1 MADET
6 ELKLELSSESADTL
20 LASDLFGGEPQ
31 VVQQNSIYFD
41 TPDHALRAAGYSLR
55 IRKEG
60 EARKQTVKATK
71 ASTAGLFAR
80 SEWEFPVERD
90 EPVIDHVTPLRGEL
104 GPIVDHLA
112 PQFNVRVTRHKW
124 TLTEAES
131 VVEVVLDIGVAQVG
145 DRQTPIC
152 EIELELKDGNLQGL
166 LILARKIE
174 ATVPFSFGV
183 MAKSE
188 RGYRLLD
195 PVQGSVKAEPVELDR
210 QMSPINAFQAIAYSC
225 LRHFRLNETIF
236 ATRQNAAALHQ
247 TRVALRRLRSA
258 YSLFKPIIRDTE
270 ATRLQDELK
279 WLASVLGEARNI
291 DVLLA
296 DPSSA
301 AFQATLLQ
309 ARTSAYRDATA
320 ALESSRA
327 RALMLDMQEWLAC
340 GPYLSDRPAEGAGLT
355 SVEFA
360 AASLDR
366 LRKKI
371 KKHSGDLAKADD
383 EHRHQVRKD
392 AKRLRY
398 AAEFFASLFD
408 TKKSLRRYKRFIS
421 SMEALQ
427 DQLGVLNDMATKPQ
441 VFENLGIEPD
451 MAPSDK
457 ASKDKLLDKAEGAVE
472 DLLEAKRFWR

>member
-41 TPDHALRAAGYSLR
+41 APDHALRAAGYSLR

-104 GPIVDHLA
+104 GPIIDQLV
-112 PQFNVRVTRHKW
+112 PQFKVRVTRHKW
-124 TLTEAES
+124 TLTEAQSEI
-131 VVEVVLDIGVAQVG
+131 EVVLDIGVAEVG

-166 LILARKIE
+166 FILARKIE

-188 RGYRLLD
+188 RGYRLLE
-195 PVQGSVKAEPVELDR
+195 PVQVSVKAEPVELDR
-210 QMSPINAFQAIAYSC
+210 QMSPNNAFQAIAYSC

-296 DPSSA
+296 DSNSA
-301 AFQATLLQ
+301 AFQAALLQ

>member
-1 MADET
+1 VADET

-124 TLTEAES
+124 TLTEAQSEI
-131 VVEVVLDIGVAQVG
+131 EVVLDIGVAEVG

-296 DPSSA
+296 DSNSA
-301 AFQATLLQ
+301 AFQAALLQ

>member
-104 GPIVDHLA
+104 GPIIDQLV
-112 PQFNVRVTRHKW
+112 PQFKVRVTRHKW
-124 TLTEAES
+124 TLTEAQSEI
-131 VVEVVLDIGVAQVG
+131 EVVLDIGVAEVG

-166 LILARKIE
+166 FILARKIE

-188 RGYRLLD
+188 RGYRLLE
-195 PVQGSVKAEPVELDR
+195 PVQVSVKAEPVELDR
-210 QMSPINAFQAIAYSC
+210 QMSPNNAFQAIAYSC

-296 DPSSA
+296 DSNSA
-301 AFQATLLQ
+301 AFQAALLQ

>member
-1 MADET
+1 
-6 ELKLELSSESADTL
+6 
-20 LASDLFGGEPQ
+20 
-31 VVQQNSIYFD
+31 
-41 TPDHALRAAGYSLR
+41 
-55 IRKEG
+55 
-60 EARKQTVKATK
+60 
-71 ASTAGLFAR
+71 
-80 SEWEFPVERD
+80 
-90 EPVIDHVTPLRGEL
+90 
-104 GPIVDHLA
+104 
-112 PQFNVRVTRHKW
+112 
-124 TLTEAES
+124 
-131 VVEVVLDIGVAQVG
+131 
-145 DRQTPIC
+145 
-152 EIELELKDGNLQGL
+152 
-166 LILARKIE
+166 
-174 ATVPFSFGV
+174 

-188 RGYRLLD
+188 RGYRLLE
-195 PVQGSVKAEPVELDR
+195 PVQVSVKAEPVELDR
-210 QMSPINAFQAIAYSC
+210 QMSPTNAFQAIAYAC

-258 YSLFKPIIRDTE
+258 CSLFKPIIRDTE

-296 DPSSA
+296 DPNSA

-327 RALMLDMQEWLAC
+327 RAFMLDMQEWLAC
-340 GPYLSDRPAEGAGLT
+340 GPYLSDRPSEGAGLT

-398 AAEFFASLFD
+398 AAEFFASLFE

-421 SMEALQ
+421 GMEALQ

-441 VFENLGIEPD
+441 VFENLGIQPD

-457 ASKDKLLDKAEGAVE
+457 ASKDKLLDKTEGAVE

>member
-124 TLTEAES
+124 TLTEAQSEI
-131 VVEVVLDIGVAQVG
+131 EVVLDIGVAEIG
-145 DRQTPIC
+145 DRQTRIC
-152 EIELELKDGNLQGL
+152 EIELELKDGGLQGL
-166 LILARKIE
+166 FILARKIE

-366 LRKKI
+366 LRKRI

-441 VFENLGIEPD
+441 VFENLGIEPG